1 MKRRFLLFSLAA
13 GAWHAAC
20 VGQRPAPTAAP
31 HSAATPAA
39 PSAPAT
45 PDATSTERHPGSP
58 DGGVDPSFF
67 VFLLIGQ
74 SNMEGAPKPEAEDST
89 EDPRVLVL
97 AYEDCPALGRVH
109 DRWYTARPP
118 LHGCNAGLGPGDGFA
133 RSVAAAFPK
142 ATIGLVPSA
151 ISGVDIDFFRKGV
164 VSKRRSEFRIPPDN
178 RAEGAYGWMLER
190 ARLAQK
196 SGTIR
201 GILFHQGE
209 SDTGSAEWVDK
220 VSGMVADLRADLAL
234 GPVPFVAG
242 ELLHGGCC
250 AAHNPIVNQLPL
262 GIPNAF
268 VVSAEGLAGGDR
280 AHFDARAQR
289 ELGKR
294 YAEKMLSALA
304 D

>member
-1 MKRRFLLFSLAA
+1 MKRRFLVSLAA
-13 GAWHAAC
+13 GAWLAAC
-20 VGQRPAPTAAP
+20 VGQRPAPSSAP
-31 HSAATPAA
+31 GSATPPGT
-39 PSAPAT
+39 PSAPTT
-45 PDATSTERHPGSP
+45 PGAASTERHPGGP
-58 DGGVDPSFF
+58 DAGVDPSFF

-74 SNMEGAPKPEAEDST
+74 SNMEGAPKPEAADLT

-97 AYEDCPALGRVH
+97 AYDDCPALGRVH

-133 RSVAAAFPK
+133 RAVAAAFPN

-164 VSKRRSEFRIPPDN
+164 VSKRRQEFRIPPDN
-178 RAEGAYGWMLER
+178 RAAGAYDWVLER

-196 SGTIR
+196 SGVVR

-209 SDTGSAEWVDK
+209 SDTGSAEWVEK

-250 AAHNPIVNQLPL
+250 ASHNPLVNQLPL
-262 GIPNAF
+262 GIPNAL
-268 VVSAEGLAGGDR
+268 VVSAEGLAGIDR
-280 AHFDARAQR
+280 AHFDVGGQR

-294 YAEKMLSALA
+294 YAQKMLSALA